1 MSTFPT
7 TGSFPFQVTSEA
19 SKPKVGTLVLTY
31 TLNGDGT
38 ITGASILY
46 DPGNGNSTQT
56 ILITFTGTAAPYSGV
71 PTTQPIPNNWNV
83 PGQGAYKYATFS
95 FSPPAGTFTGTFTGS
110 ASKNPLPLDT
120 TTITWEADPT
130 VPLPIGQKAAHK
142 PAHKAAAHKGH
153 K

>member
-7 TGSFPFQVTSEA
+7 TGSFPFEVTSEA
-19 SKPKVGTLVLTY
+19 NKPKVGSLVLTY
-31 TLNGDGT
+31 TLNGNGT

-46 DPGNGNSTQT
+46 DPGNGDKSQT
-56 ILITFTGTAAPYSGV
+56 IGIAFTGNAATYQGEASPK
-71 PTTQPIPNNWNV
+71 PIPHNWNV

-95 FSPPAGTFTGTFTGS
+95 FTPPTVSNTGTFTGS
-110 ASKNPLPLDT
+110 ASKNPLQGDT
-120 TTITWEADPT
+120 TTITWEADPA

>member
-46 DPGNGNSTQT
+46 DPGNGDKSQT
-56 ILITFTGTAAPYSGV
+56 IGIAFGAMTAAPYSGEAS
-71 PTTQPIPNNWNV
+71 PKPIPHNWNV
-83 PGQGAYKYATFS
+83 PQQGAYKYATFL
-95 FSPPAGTFTGTFTGS
+95 FSPPAGTFTGTFTGQ

-120 TTITWEADPT
+120 DTITWEADPT

-142 PAHKAAAHKGH
+142 PAHKGH

>member
-31 TLNGDGT
+31 TLNEDGT

-56 ILITFTGTAAPYSGV
+56 IAITFSGTVAPYSGV
-71 PTTQPIPNNWNV
+71 PTTQPIPHNWNV
-83 PGQGAYKYATFS
+83 PQQGAYKYATFL
-95 FSPPAGTFTGTFTGS
+95 FSPPAGTFTGTFTGQ

-120 TTITWEADPT
+120 DTITWEADPA

-142 PAHKAAAHKGH
+142 AAAHKGH

>member
-7 TGSFPFQVTSEA
+7 TGSFPFEVTSEA
-19 SKPKVGTLVLTY
+19 SKPKVGTIVLTY

-46 DPGNGNSTQT
+46 DPGNGGNTQT
-56 ILITFTGTAAPYSGV
+56 IAITFSGTAAPYSGV
-71 PTTQPIPNNWNV
+71 PTTEPIPNNWNV

-95 FSPPAGTFTGTFTGS
+95 FTPPAGSNTGTFTGS
-110 ASKNPLPLDT
+110 ASNKPLAAASDT
-120 TTITWEADPT
+120 INWEADPST
-130 VPLPIGQKAAHK
+130 TLPKGQKAAHK
-142 PAHKAAAHKGH
+142 AAHKGR

>member
-19 SKPKVGTLVLTY
+19 NKPKVGTLVLTY

-56 ILITFTGTAAPYSGV
+56 IAITFSGTAAAYSGV

-83 PGQGAYKYATFS
+83 PNQGAYKYATFL
-95 FSPPAGTFTGTFTGS
+95 FSPPAGTFTGTFTGQ
-110 ASKNPLPLDT
+110 ASKDPLAATSD
-120 TTITWEADPT
+120 TITWEADPT
-130 VPLPIGQKAAHK
+130 VPLPKGQKAV
-142 PAHKAAAHKGH
+142 HKAAAHKGH

>member
-31 TLNGDGT
+31 TLNGNGT

-46 DPGNGNSTQT
+46 DPGNGDKSQT
-56 ILITFTGTAAPYSGV
+56 IGIAFTGNAATYQGEASPK
-71 PTTQPIPNNWNV
+71 PIPHNWNV

-95 FSPPAGTFTGTFTGS
+95 FTPPTGSNTGTFTGS
-110 ASKNPLPLDT
+110 ASKNPLPAT
-120 TTITWEADPT
+120 TDTITWEADPST
-130 VPLPIGQKAAHK
+130 TLPKAHL
-142 PAHKAAAHKGH
+142 AAHKGH

>member
-46 DPGNGNSTQT
+46 DPGNGNSSQT
-56 ILITFTGTAAPYSGV
+56 IAITFSRNAATYQGV
-71 PTTQPIPNNWNV
+71 PTTQPIPHNWNV

-95 FSPPAGTFTGTFTGS
+95 FTPPTVSNTGTFTGS
-110 ASKNPLPLDT
+110 ASKNQLPAT
-120 TTITWEADPT
+120 TDTITWEADPST
-130 VPLPIGQKAAHK
+130 TLPKAHK
-142 PAHKAAAHKGH
+142 AAHKGH